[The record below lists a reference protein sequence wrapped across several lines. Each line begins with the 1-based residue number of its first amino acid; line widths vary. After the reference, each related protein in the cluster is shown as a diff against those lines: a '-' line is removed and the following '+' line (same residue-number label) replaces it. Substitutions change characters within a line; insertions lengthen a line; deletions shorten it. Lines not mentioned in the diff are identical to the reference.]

1 MDRVAWRD
9 VTTPRRRPAHRTTRQ
24 SAHSSTHPGPDAG
37 ARTTRLPA
45 GVALAS
51 FTSSFDRF
59 AVSPLLVVLAADLG
73 ATLAQALSVAGAY
86 FLAYGFTQPV
96 WGTLSDRFGRVR
108 LLRVA
113 LLGAVVTGVLS
124 ALAPSLGLLVLART
138 LTGAFFGGIIPT
150 AITYI
155 GDTVPG
161 PHRHAALADNM
172 AAVAVGTALATAA
185 AGYTGETLGW
195 RLMFAVPPALALLC
209 LLALRG
215 RPEPGRPAPTGLWR
229 AVSTALSDR
238 WMRLI
243 MVLVFVEGAVV
254 LGILTL
260 LAPALQDQGLDATT
274 AGLAVASY
282 GLSTLVS
289 SRLVRVLSRR
299 LSRPAIIA
307 VGGAG
312 LVAGYTAVAVH
323 VSVATVVAAALLLGW
338 TWALLHTSLQT
349 WATEVLPALRGT
361 AVALFAASL
370 FAGSAVGTL
379 AAGPFADAGQWAGL
393 FGVTAAVAAALV
405 AAAVISR
412 RAHLRSPSGHA
423 LCDVS

>member
-1 MDRVAWRD
+1 M
-9 VTTPRRRPAHRTTRQ
+9 TPPLPRSAPQPVPADH
-24 SAHSSTHPGPDAG
+24 DAG
-37 ARTTRLPA
+37 PRPIRPPA

-59 AVSPLLVVLAADLG
+59 AVSPLLVVLATDLG
-73 ATLAQALSVAGAY
+73 ASLAQALAVAGVY

-96 WGTLSDRFGRVR
+96 WGTLSDRFGRMR
-108 LLRVA
+108 LMRVA
-113 LLGAVVTGVLS
+113 LLGAAVTGILS
-124 ALAPSLGLLVLART
+124 ALAPNLALLIVARA
-138 LTGAFFGGIIPT
+138 LTGVFFGGIIPT

-161 PHRHAALADNM
+161 PHRHGALADNM
-172 AAVAVGTALATAA
+172 SAVAVGTALATAA
-185 AGYTGETLGW
+185 AGFIGETVGW
-195 RLMFAVPPALALLC
+195 RLMFAIPPVLALFC

-215 RPEPGRPAPTGLWR
+215 RPDPGLAEPTGLWR
-229 AVSTALSDR
+229 AITTALSDR
-238 WMRLI
+238 WMLLI
-243 MVLVFVEGAVV
+243 MVLVFTEGAVV

-289 SRLVRVLSRR
+289 SRLVRPLARR
-299 LSRPAIIA
+299 LSRPVIMAL
-307 VGGAG
+307 GGAG
-312 LVAGYTAVAVH
+312 LVAGYAAVAVH
-323 VSVATVVAAALLLGW
+323 VSVGTVVAAALLLGW
-338 TWALLHTSLQT
+338 TWALLHTSLQA

-379 AAGPFADAGQWAGL
+379 AAGPFADAGQWSGL
-393 FGVTAAVAAALV
+393 FGVTASVAAVLVVAAVAG
-405 AAAVISR
+405 R
-412 RAHLRSPSGHA
+412 RAHLRSP
-423 LCDVS
+423 

>member
-1 MDRVAWRD
+1 MIH
-9 VTTPRRRPAHRTTRQ
+9 PRPQPR
-24 SAHSSTHPGPDAG
+24 STSNPVPQDHDAG
-37 ARTTRLPA
+37 SRPTRPPA

-73 ATLAQALSVAGAY
+73 ATLAQALAVAGAY
-86 FLAYGFTQPV
+86 FLAYGFTQPA
-96 WGTLSDRFGRVR
+96 WGTLSDRFGRMR
-108 LLRVA
+108 LMRVA
-113 LLGAVVTGVLS
+113 LLGAVITGILS
-124 ALAPSLGLLVLART
+124 ALAPNLVLLIAART

-161 PHRHAALADNM
+161 PHLHGALADNM
-172 AAVAVGTALATAA
+172 SAVAVGTALATAA
-185 AGYTGETLGW
+185 AGFIGETVGW
-195 RLMFAVPPALALLC
+195 RLMFAIPPVLAALC

-215 RPEPGRPAPTGLWR
+215 RTEPGRPAPTGLWH
-229 AVSTALSDR
+229 AITTALSDR
-238 WMRLI
+238 WMLLV

-274 AGLAVASY
+274 AGFAVASY

-289 SRLVRVLSRR
+289 SRLVRPLARR
-299 LSRPAIIA
+299 LSRPSIMAL
-307 VGGAG
+307 GGAG
-312 LVAGYTAVAVH
+312 LVAGYAAVAVH
-323 VSVATVVAAALLLGW
+323 VSVGTVVAAALLLGW
-338 TWALLHTSLQT
+338 TWALLHTSLQA

-393 FGVTAAVAAALV
+393 FGVTAAVAAVLVV
-405 AAAVISR
+405 AAVAGR
-412 RAHLRSPSGHA
+412 RAHLRSH
-423 LCDVS
+423 

>member
-1 MDRVAWRD
+1 M
-9 VTTPRRRPAHRTTRQ
+9 
-24 SAHSSTHPGPDAG
+24 THPRPQPIPEDHDAG
-37 ARTTRLPA
+37 PHPTRTPA

-73 ATLAQALSVAGAY
+73 ATLAQALAVAGVY

-96 WGTLSDRFGRVR
+96 WGTLSDRYGRMR
-108 LLRVA
+108 LMRVA
-113 LLGAVVTGVLS
+113 LLGATVTGILS
-124 ALAPSLGLLVLART
+124 ALAPDLALLIVARA

-172 AAVAVGTALATAA
+172 SAVAVGTALATAA
-185 AGYTGETLGW
+185 AGYIGETAGW
-195 RLMFAVPPALALLC
+195 RLMFAIPPVLAVLC

-215 RPEPGRPAPTGLWR
+215 RSEPELPAPTGLWR
-229 AVSTALSDR
+229 AITTALSDR
-238 WMRLI
+238 WMLLV

-274 AGLAVASY
+274 AGLAVATY
-282 GLSTLVS
+282 GLSTLAS
-289 SRLVRVLSRR
+289 SRLVRLLARR
-299 LSRPAIIA
+299 LSRPAIMA
-307 VGGAG
+307 LGGAG
-312 LVAGYTAVAVH
+312 LVAGYAAVGIH
-323 VSVATVVAAALLLGW
+323 VSVGTVVAAALLLGW
-338 TWALLHTSLQT
+338 TWALLHTSLQA

-393 FGVTAAVAAALV
+393 FGVTAAVAAVLVV
-405 AAAVISR
+405 AAVAGR
-412 RAHLRSPSGHA
+412 RAHLRA
-423 LCDVS
+423 R

>member
-1 MDRVAWRD
+1 
-9 VTTPRRRPAHRTTRQ
+9 VTIPRPLPVPEDH
-24 SAHSSTHPGPDAG
+24 DAG
-37 ARTTRLPA
+37 PRPTRPPA

-59 AVSPLLVVLAADLG
+59 AVSPLLVVLATDLG
-73 ATLAQALSVAGAY
+73 ATLAQALAVAGVY

-96 WGTLSDRFGRVR
+96 WGTLSDRYGRMR
-108 LLRVA
+108 LMRVA
-113 LLGAVVTGVLS
+113 LLGAAVTGILS
-124 ALAPSLGLLVLART
+124 ALAPNLALLIVARA

-172 AAVAVGTALATAA
+172 SAVAVGTALATAA
-185 AGYTGETLGW
+185 AGFIGETAGW
-195 RLMFAVPPALALLC
+195 RLMFAIPPVLAVLC

-215 RPEPGRPAPTGLWR
+215 RPEPERPAPTGLWR
-229 AVSTALSDR
+229 AITTALSDR
-238 WMRLI
+238 WMLLI

-282 GLSTLVS
+282 GVSTLVS
-289 SRLVRVLSRR
+289 SRLVRPLARR
-299 LSRPAIIA
+299 LSRPAIMA
-307 VGGAG
+307 LGGAG
-312 LVAGYTAVAVH
+312 LVAGYAAVAVH
-323 VSVATVVAAALLLGW
+323 VSVGTVVAAALLLGW
-338 TWALLHTSLQT
+338 TWALLHTSLQA

-393 FGVTAAVAAALV
+393 FGVTAAVAAVLVV
-405 AAAVISR
+405 AAVAGR
-412 RAHLRSPSGHA
+412 RAHLSS
-423 LCDVS
+423 